1 MSKQFKAM
9 IVEEVEPKQF
19 ARRIGQKAIDDL
31 PAGEVLI
38 RVHYSSLNYKDA
50 LSATG
55 NRGVT
60 RNFPHTPGIDAA
72 GVVEESQSA
81 EFSAGDQVVVIG
93 YDLGMNTAGG
103 FGQYIRVPA
112 AWVAKLP
119 AGLSLKE
126 SMIYGTA
133 GFTAALSV
141 HKLLTAGVKPEQGQV
156 VVTGATGGVGSVAVG
171 ILAQEGFEVVAATGK
186 IDEAEFLK
194 TLGAAEVVDRSEFDD
209 DSGRPM
215 LRGTYAGAVDTV
227 GGNTLATLL
236 KTTQY
241 GGAVTCCGMVAGAN
255 FTSSVFPFILRGV
268 SLLGVDSVECDM
280 SVRHLIWPKIAT
292 EWKLDQLSTL
302 VKERTLE
309 TLENEI
315 ELILQGKQRGRVVV
329 DLQA

>member
-186 IDEAEFLK
+186 TDEAEFLK

>member
-19 ARRIGQKAIDDL
+19 ARRIGERTIADL
-31 PAGEVLI
+31 PEGEVLI

-60 RNFPHTPGIDAA
+60 KNFPHTPGIDAA

-141 HKLLTAGVKPEQGQV
+141 HKLLAAGVKPEQGPV

-186 IDEAEFLK
+186 TDEAEFLK
-194 TLGAAEVVDRSEFDD
+194 TLGAAEVVDRGKFDD

-236 KTTQY
+236 KITQY

-302 VKERTLE
+302 VKELTLE
-309 TLENEI
+309 TLDNEI